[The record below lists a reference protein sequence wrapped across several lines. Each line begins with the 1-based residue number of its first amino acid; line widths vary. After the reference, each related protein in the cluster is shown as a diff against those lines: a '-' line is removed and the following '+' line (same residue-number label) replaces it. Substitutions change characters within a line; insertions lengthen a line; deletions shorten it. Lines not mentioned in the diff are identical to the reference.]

1 MPVVLLA
8 VATACAGI
16 FFGAA
21 IYINFVEHPARVSCG
36 TELAV
41 REFGPSYQRAAV
53 MQGGLAVLGCVV
65 GLSSAWLM
73 HDVLVAAAAVLFGL
87 VVPVTLLLI
96 YPTNKQ
102 LLDPGLDRHSS
113 HAAGLLARWN
123 RLHAIRSVL
132 SGVAFALFLMRMA
145 SRTP

>member
-1 MPVVLLA
+1 MLLLTL
-8 VATACAGI
+8 ATACAGV

-21 IYINFVEHPARVSCG
+21 IYINLVEHPARVSCG

-41 REFGPSYQRAAV
+41 REFGPSYRRAAA
-53 MQGGLAVLGCVV
+53 MQGGLAVLGCLV
-65 GLSSAWLM
+65 GLLSAWLVN
-73 HDVLVAAAAVLFGL
+73 DGQVAVAAVLLGL

-102 LLDPGLDRHSS
+102 LLDPGLDRGSS
-113 HAAGLLARWN
+113 RAAGLLARWN

-132 SGVAFALFLMRMA
+132 SGLAFALFLTRMA
-145 SRTP
+145 TLGR